1 MILDGA
7 RIYDEGVGIDLR
19 NEEKIRRI
27 ISAIKQI
34 SPSAEISA
42 RFLKAGAFYEGML
55 WGKVNNIPIGAYN
68 RGPTMAHVLESLY
81 RRVKK
86 ECFKIWRLN
95 RSQLRSTGENQANSK
110 SPLAVAS

>member
-7 RIYDEGVGIDLR
+7 RIYDEGVGIDIK
-19 NEEKIRRI
+19 NEEMIRRI
-27 ISAIKQI
+27 ISAVKQI

-42 RFLKAGAFYEGML
+42 RFLKAGGFYEGML
-55 WGKVNNIPIGAYN
+55 WGTVNNIPIGAYN

-95 RSQLRSTGENQANSK
+95 GSQLHLTKENQANRK
-110 SPLAVAS
+110 SSLAVAS